1 MTNLAIA
8 AVSAILATNQPAA
21 VSNFVHATTGIA
33 VPTVG
38 TNDPVTLEL
47 DKLMKADDDA
57 RAEVEKWVE
66 DNEKFTAQGA
76 GIPKEE
82 MRRRILARFAVVRQ
96 GYEDLL
102 KQHTNNVEIR
112 IAYASYLGDTGD
124 EDTAAEQLE
133 TARAIAPQNP
143 TIWNNLANIYG
154 HIGDVKKAFDYYTK
168 AIELNPAESVYYHN
182 FGTTIFLFRKDAKEH
197 YNITEQQVF
206 DRALNLYSNAIR
218 LDPQDF
224 KLAADVAQTF
234 YGIQPPRVE
243 DALRAW
249 TNALSL
255 ASDEEERQGV
265 HTHFARIKIK
275 AGRFA
280 EAQNHLNSVTNEIYG
295 ELKTRLVRV
304 LKEAELK
311 AAETNTVTTNAP
323 PAAADTNAAPAKTK

>member
-21 VSNFVHATTGIA
+21 VSNFVHEATGIA
-33 VPTVG
+33 VPATG
-38 TNDPVTLEL
+38 TNDPVALEL
-47 DKLMKADDDA
+47 DKLMKADDAA

-66 DNEKFTAQGA
+66 DNQKFAAQGA
-76 GIPKEE
+76 GVPKEE
-82 MRRRILARFAVVRQ
+82 MRRRILARFAAVRQ
-96 GYEDLL
+96 GYEDLI

-112 IAYASYLGDTGD
+112 IAYASYLGDTSD

-133 TARAIAPQNP
+133 IARAIAPQDP
-143 TIWNNLANIYG
+143 VIWNNLANIYG

-168 AIELNPAESVYYHN
+168 AIELKPDESLYYHN

-224 KLAADVAQTF
+224 KLAADVAQTY

-243 DALRAW
+243 DALRSW
-249 TNALSL
+249 TNAFSL
-255 ASDEEERQGV
+255 ATDDEEREGV

-275 AGRFA
+275 AGHFA
-280 EAQNHLNSVTNEIYG
+280 EAQAHINSVTNQMYA
-295 ELKTRLVRV
+295 ELKTRLIRV

-323 PAAADTNAAPAKTK
+323 VAK

>member
-1 MTNLAIA
+1 MTNLVIA

-21 VSNFVHATTGIA
+21 VSNFVQATTGIA
-33 VPTVG
+33 VPAIA
-38 TNDPVTLEL
+38 TNDPVAIEL
-47 DKLMKADDDA
+47 DKLMKADDAA

-76 GIPKEE
+76 GVPKEE

-133 TARAIAPQNP
+133 IARAIAPQNP

-154 HIGDVKKAFDYYTK
+154 HIGEVKKAFDYYTK

-218 LDPQDF
+218 LDPEDF
-224 KLAADVAQTF
+224 KLAADVAQTY
-234 YGIQPPRVE
+234 YGIQPPRAE

-249 TNALSL
+249 TNAFKL
-255 ASDEEERQGV
+255 AGDDEEREGV

-275 AGRFA
+275 GGQFA
-280 EAQNHLNSVTNEIYG
+280 EARAHLNSVTNAMYG
-295 ELKTRLVRV
+295 DLKTRLIRV

-311 AAETNTVTTNAP
+311 AAETNSPAPTNAP
-323 PAAADTNAAPAKTK
+323 AAK